1 MGRTFSTGAGL
12 RSLSCEVL
20 QWCGVKASLFMKANL
35 FGRCGRV
42 PRLLVLSSALVMVS
56 LGADSKKEEKTQEV
70 PPLIAEMTISPISLA
85 PESTIALVFPT
96 PMVAPEMV
104 GKSAATSPLKIEPP
118 LDGVFEWTSSRSGIY
133 KLKQVPRFNQE
144 YDFRLNTGVVDLA
157 GKKLDTDLLDR
168 VSTAGFTILDQD
180 PKWFGTNDI
189 ARRRAMLFQ
198 FNDQVNALDA
208 GTHMVFRSGD
218 PVQTVP
224 ARVRHAEKKDLSM
237 TYSSLQPT
245 WTEAIGGVESQLAEG
260 DKRLSAL
267 FVEPVDPL
275 PVAASWELV
284 VSKSLSNSSGQASL
298 GKEQIVKL
306 GSVLP
311 LAVESITGHT
321 PFDRAYHIDVLFNKR
336 LKAEIAGKTL
346 EETAAAR
353 AAILAQLAEHLIVVP
368 EVTGTRLELMED
380 TIRLHG
386 AFVLGTEYRVTVT
399 PGIEAWDDLRLEEA
413 VMDQV
418 ITFKP
423 NPPYV
428 SAPAFARSQLARGN
442 GIFEV
447 TAANVTH
454 VRVRAKRLNGSQ
466 LLEARELYRGYDN
479 AFERKLEKRRAYEP
493 ELIEKYPGDWMLDRE
508 FKFNKPLDQSGIMQL
523 NWRELLSDT
532 GGAGAVFL
540 EFEGFAMEGLE
551 DKRIITQSLIESTDL
566 GLMMKA
572 SGKDQLLFVTHLE
585 TGAPAAGARVT
596 LLDRDRKLLGHGETD
611 ANGVARIS
619 SDEAVFALAELG
631 QDCAVLDTQGNG
643 SELWSVYG
651 NEIDRS
657 WRDVWQP
664 SRKTFVF
671 SDRDLYRPGD
681 TMYLKAMSRLQLG
694 DSLTL
699 EGQERKARL
708 KLRDARY
715 RLIRDE
721 EITFLPNGSYS
732 TQLKLPEGPLGS
744 YSLNIEFPNSQEDQD
759 DQDEESGGYYNFRV
773 DDYRP
778 NTFEVEIQTAKAK
791 VEKDRIQLP
800 LTARY
805 YMGKPLSQAE
815 IEWHASSAPGFEA
828 PAEFSDYHFGDA
840 PGWAGYGDGQP
851 SYSEDGGSDW
861 FVSGDLMLSDDGTAV
876 LPLPMPPPH
885 RSAFPQLV
893 EISTDLTDLNQ
904 QTLSSHATLR
914 VPGAKILPGIREA
927 ENFGR
932 AGEAMRLDLAVLDGD
947 GKPAAAAVAAEIVVE
962 RQDYQTVKV
971 EAAGG
976 ATTTETTVVLKEE
989 RRESL
994 SLSGK
999 PSPYTFTPTRGG
1011 SYFVTVTTQDADGVK
1026 AFSRLAMYVIGKG
1039 EYPWRI
1045 EDGVRLT
1052 LQPESKEVK
1061 PGGEAVIA
1069 IQCPIEGTALI
1080 TVERNRLHQ
1089 HFVKPYKLDDPIIRV
1104 PIGESDS
1111 PNVFVSVMVVRGAA
1125 ASGKKLSL
1133 PEYRVGYTEIL
1144 VPSDALDLKVVVTPD
1159 KPEVLPGS
1167 ELPVAVVV
1175 KDARG
1180 VPLPGADVTLFA
1192 VDEGVLSLTGFEIPN
1207 PDDFF
1212 HQLFQ
1217 LTFSNYT
1224 SIENLLSEAPED
1236 RVRSNKGFLVGGG
1249 GEDGE
1254 APQQTR
1260 KNFVATPMW
1269 IASALTDAE
1278 GRSLATVKVPDNL
1291 TQYRL
1296 MAVVSAGAERFGQ
1309 GSSAFTVNKPLMV
1322 EPVVPRFARLGD
1334 EVLVKGIL
1342 HNTTPE
1348 KREVELALEL
1358 DSGAAFITD
1367 ARPFGAAVEVGTEPL
1382 KLIRKMTVPAGASI
1396 ATAFPVR
1403 FEGLGETIWKW
1414 SAKSVGVG
1422 SELTDATE
1430 SRFEVAHPAPELRE
1444 VRYARITNPSKPV
1457 PASSAPPGNKGKSK
1471 AKSKDKAKPL
1481 PVVKEDPPGP
1491 MNLLAKV
1498 NPEILEAQGAIK
1510 VNLTTTRLTEV
1521 RDGLDYLLKY
1531 PYGCVEQ
1538 TTSSTMPWLALGSFH
1553 QLFPQQLDPARSSE
1567 AIQKGVNRLLQM
1579 VVEGEGGLAYWP
1591 GGSEP
1596 NRWGS
1601 AYGGLMLLRARDSG
1615 AKMPDEVVDSL
1626 MEYLA
1631 KNLRGLDTETDPYIV
1646 TDAALSLYTLAK
1658 AKRAEPAYHTL
1669 LFERR
1674 GRLTEAAR
1682 LYLALAMLISDG
1694 SEDQVK
1700 TLLDIGVSGES
1711 PSPGPRHWAGDGP
1724 NKALRLLAYT
1734 HLGMNQ
1740 AADTVANELW
1750 SVRNLN
1756 GEWGNT
1762 YSNAW
1767 TLTALAAYERSRK
1780 ATGHPM
1786 NAMIAWGDIQ
1796 ETLQLGPDKPV
1807 AEILVPLDSKRA
1819 QTALTVQVPEDES
1832 AWVRTEVSGHPKGR
1846 EFAGENHGYAI
1857 NRDYRKVMPDGS
1869 TTPAENLR
1877 VGDLIRISLGIDIGG
1892 GDRYLAIEDSL
1903 PSVFEPMNPAFET
1916 QNARQDGPFDD
1927 YQLWFC
1933 DHRELHANRALFFTD
1948 HAPAKGKFVL
1958 HYLARVIAEGDTV
1971 APPAKI
1977 EAMYEPSKYGLSPTQ
1992 RVITLPNGN
2001 AKVAE
2006 R

>member
-1 MGRTFSTGAGL
+1 
-12 RSLSCEVL
+12 
-20 QWCGVKASLFMKANL
+20 MKARL
-35 FGRCGRV
+35 FVRFTRALGFLGV
-42 PRLLVLSSALVMVS
+42 ISALVAVS
-56 LGADSKKEEKTQEV
+56 LSAESKKEEKSNEDA
-70 PPLIAEMTISPISLA
+70 PLVAEMTISPANLA
-85 PESTIALVFPT
+85 PESTIKLVFPT
-96 PMVAPEMV
+96 PMVKPEAV
-104 GKSAATSPLKIEPP
+104 GKFAEVSPLKIEPP
-118 LDGVFEWTSSRSGIY
+118 LEGVFEWTSSRSGIY

-144 YDFRLNTGVVDLA
+144 YDFRLSDGLVDLT

-168 VSTAGFTILDQD
+168 VNTAGFAILDQD

-189 ARRRAMLFQ
+189 PRRRALLFQ

-208 GTHMVFRSGD
+208 NTHMVFRSTD
-218 PVQTVP
+218 PVQSVP

-237 TYSSLQPT
+237 TYSSLQAT
-245 WTEAIGGVESQLAEG
+245 WTEAISGVEPKLGEG

-275 PVAASWELV
+275 PVAASWELI

-298 GKEQIVKL
+298 GRDQVVKL

-321 PFDRAYHIDVLFNKR
+321 PFDRPYHIDIAFNKR
-336 LKAEIAGKTL
+336 LKTEDAGKTP
-346 EETAAAR
+346 EETKAAH
-353 AAILAQLAEHLIVVP
+353 AAVLAGLAEHVVMMP
-368 EVTGTRLELMED
+368 ELEGTRLELMDD
-380 TIRLHG
+380 TVRLHG
-386 AFVLGTEYRVTVT
+386 PFVLGTEYRITVT
-399 PGIEAWDDLRLEEA
+399 PGIEAWDDLPLEEA

-418 ITFKP
+418 VSFKP

-428 SAPAFARSQLARGN
+428 SAPAFARSQLARGT

-454 VRVRAKRLNGSQ
+454 VRVRAKRLNGPQ

-479 AFERKLEKRRAYEP
+479 AFERKLEKRRAFKP
-493 ELIEKYPGDWMLDRE
+493 ESIEKYPGDWMLDRE
-508 FKFNKPLDQSGIMQL
+508 FQFNKPLDQSEVIQL

-551 DKRIITQSLIESTDL
+551 DKRIITQTLVESTDL

-611 ANGVARIS
+611 ANGIARIAS
-619 SDEAVFALAELG
+619 NEAVFALAELG
-631 QDCAVLDTQGNG
+631 QDCAVLDTLGSG
-643 SELWSVYG
+643 SELWNVYG
-651 NEIDRS
+651 YEIDRS
-657 WRDVWQP
+657 WRNVWQP
-664 SRKTFVF
+664 SRKTFIF

-681 TMYLKAMSRLQLG
+681 TMYLKAMTRLQAG

-708 KLRDARY
+708 KFRDARY

-721 EITFLPNGSYS
+721 EITFAANGSYA
-732 TQLKLPEGPLGS
+732 TELKLPEGPLGS
-744 YSLNIEFPNSQEDQD
+744 YSLNIEFSHGD
-759 DQDEESGGYYNFRV
+759 DSPGEQDEESGGYHYFRV

-778 NTFEVEIQTAKAK
+778 NTFEVEIQTANASI
-791 VEKDRIQLP
+791 EKDRIQVP

-815 IEWHASSAPGFEA
+815 IEWSASSVPGFE
-828 PAEFSDYHFGDA
+828 PPDEFSDYHFGAA

-851 SYSEDGGSDW
+851 SYSEDDGSDW

-885 RSAFPQLV
+885 RSAFPQLI

-914 VPGAKILPGIREA
+914 VPGAKVLPGIRES
-927 ENFGR
+927 EGFGR
-932 AGEAMRLDLAVLDGD
+932 AGEAVRLELAVLDGD
-947 GKPAAAAVAAEIVVE
+947 GKPTSAAVTAEVVVE

-971 EAAGG
+971 ETAGG
-976 ATTTETTVVLKEE
+976 AISTETTVVLKEE
-989 RRESL
+989 KRESV
-994 SLSGK
+994 SISGK
-999 PSPYTFTPTRGG
+999 PSAYTFTPTRGG

-1045 EDGVRLT
+1045 ENGVRLT

-1089 HFVKPYKLDDPIIRV
+1089 HFVKPYTLDDPIIRV
-1104 PIGESDS
+1104 PIGETDS
-1111 PNVFVSVMVVRGAA
+1111 PNVFVSVVVVRGAA
-1125 ASGKKLSL
+1125 ASGKNFSL

-1144 VPSDALDLKVVVTPD
+1144 VPSNSLDLQVVVTPD
-1159 KPEVLPGS
+1159 QPEVLPGS
-1167 ELPVAVVV
+1167 ELPISVVV
-1175 KDARG
+1175 KDSRG

-1192 VDEGVLSLTGFEIPN
+1192 VDEGVLSLTGFETPN
-1207 PDDFF
+1207 PDGFF
-1212 HQLFQ
+1212 HRLFQ

-1224 SIENLLSEAPED
+1224 SIENLLGEAPED

-1249 GEDGE
+1249 GEEGD

-1260 KNFVATPMW
+1260 KNFVATPLW
-1269 IASALTDAE
+1269 VASALTDAE
-1278 GRSLATVKVPDNL
+1278 GRSLSTVKVPDNL
-1291 TQYRL
+1291 TRYRL

-1334 EVLVKGIL
+1334 EVLIKGIL
-1342 HNTTPE
+1342 HNTTQE
-1348 KREVELALEL
+1348 KREVELSLQL
-1358 DSGAAFITD
+1358 DAGASFIVE
-1367 ARPFGAAVEVGTEPL
+1367 ARPFGTAVEVGAEPL
-1382 KLIRKMTVPAGASI
+1382 KLLRKVTVPAGASV
-1396 ATAFPVR
+1396 AMVFPVR
-1403 FEGLGETIWKW
+1403 FEGLGETVWQW
-1414 SAKSVGVG
+1414 TAKSVGAG
-1422 SELTDATE
+1422 SSLMDATE
-1430 SRFEVAHPAPELRE
+1430 SRFEVSHPVPELRE
-1444 VRYARITNPSKPV
+1444 VRYARVTNPSKPP
-1457 PASSAPPGNKGKSK
+1457 PAPSAPPVNKGQSKTKSK
-1471 AKSKDKAKPL
+1471 EKTKPKLAVKAEPQGPL
-1481 PVVKEDPPGP
+1481 
-1491 MNLLAKV
+1491 NLLAKV
-1498 NPEILEAQGAIK
+1498 NPEILEAEGAIK
-1510 VNLTTTRLTEV
+1510 VNFTTTRLTEV

-1538 TTSSTMPWLALGSFH
+1538 TTSATMPWLALGGFH
-1553 QLFPQQLDPARSSE
+1553 KLFPQQLDPERSRE
-1567 AIQKGVNRLLQM
+1567 AIQKGVNRILQM

-1596 NRWGS
+1596 NLWGS
-1601 AYGGLMLLRARDSG
+1601 AYGGLMLLRARDAG
-1615 AKMPDEVVDSL
+1615 AQMPAEVVDGL

-1631 KNLRGLDTETDPYIV
+1631 KKLRGLDTETDPYII

-1674 GRLTEAAR
+1674 GRLPEAAK
-1682 LYLALAMLISDG
+1682 LYLSLAMLISDG
-1694 SEDQVK
+1694 PEDQVK
-1700 TLLDIGVSGES
+1700 ILLGVGNPGES
-1711 PSPGPRHWAGDGP
+1711 KEPASLSGSRHWAGDGP
-1724 NKALRLLAYT
+1724 NRALRLLAYT
-1734 HLGMNQ
+1734 HMGLAQ
-1740 AADTVANELW
+1740 SADTIANELW
-1750 SVRNLN
+1750 NARNLN

-1767 TLTALAAYERSRK
+1767 TLTALAAYERSRQV
-1780 ATGHPM
+1780 GSHPIS
-1786 NAMIAWGDIQ
+1786 AVIAWADIQ
-1796 ETLQLGPDKPV
+1796 ETVQLSAEKPL
-1807 AEILVPLDSKRA
+1807 AEIELPLDAKRA
-1819 QTALTVQVPEDES
+1819 NAPLTVQVPKDES
-1832 AWVRTEVSGHPKGR
+1832 AWVRTEVRGHPRGR
-1846 EFAGENHGYAI
+1846 EFAGENHGYGI
-1857 NRDYRKVMPDGS
+1857 TRDYRKVLPDGS
-1869 TTPAENLR
+1869 TAPADDLR
-1877 VGDLIRISLGIDIGG
+1877 VGDLVRISLGIDIGG

-1903 PSVFEPMNPAFET
+1903 PSVFEAMNPAFET
-1916 QNARQDGPFDD
+1916 QSERQDGPFDD
-1927 YQLWFC
+1927 YELWFC

-1977 EAMYEPSKYGLSPTQ
+1977 EAMYEPSKHGLSPIQ
-1992 RVITLPNGN
+1992 RVITLPGGN
-2001 AKVAE
+2001 RKVAE
-2006 R
+2006 K